1 MALLV
6 ASRPPV
12 PPGQITSTIYGH
24 LREGRCNEAIQILEY
39 ELQSF
44 PTSRAAL
51 SLLAFALFQSE
62 DFSAAA
68 ALYEQLTRL
77 YPDVPDYK
85 LYQAQSLY
93 KAGLH
98 QDAAKLAVGLESQEQ
113 SLSLQIAI
121 KYEQNDIAG
130 CKRLL
135 EKLPAGSSDGTL
147 GAACLLYKEGNHE
160 GARKL
165 FTTAMNALG
174 YQPELAYN
182 IALCYYQVKQYG
194 PALKHIAEIIE
205 RGVREHPELSVGAA
219 ADGAGV
225 RSVGNSQVLKESA
238 LVEAFNLKAA
248 IEYNM
253 KNYEA
258 AREAMADAPP
268 RTEEE
273 LDPVTLH
280 NSALFNMDSD
290 PTGGFRKL
298 SHLLQSP
305 PFPPQTFCNI
315 LMLYCKPQHAFY
327 DLAADVMADNADL
340 VATNLSKEAQECL
353 EAAMLSA
360 SAPEE
365 AFQRFD
371 VLAARH
377 AEALRQLTKKV
388 QDARVS
394 RDTEALKRA
403 VIAYEEA
410 LEAYI
415 PVLMG
420 QARIYWDMEHY
431 SKVQAILQQSTDFC
445 SEHEAWKLNSAHT
458 FFMQGD
464 GRFKEAISFYEPLV
478 QGHLD
483 NLLDVTAIV
492 LANLCVCYIMTSQND
507 QAEALM
513 RQVERQEEQQAAADP
528 TKRSFHFCIVNLV
541 IGTLYCVKG
550 NYEFGIARIIKSMEP
565 ESKKLE
571 TDTWFYAKRCFLAFF
586 EGVAKHMITLKDASY
601 DELSNF
607 LDAVERHGTEIH
619 SSVAAGQQ
627 AYVQTVSEEAR
638 LLKKALLRLRH

>member
-6 ASRPPV
+6 ANRSPV
-12 PPGQITSTIYGH
+12 AQGQVTASIYGH
-24 LREGRCNEAIQILEY
+24 IREGRYDDAIHILEW
-39 ELQSF
+39 ELQNF

-51 SLLAFALFQSE
+51 SMMAYALFQAE
-62 DFSAAA
+62 DFAAAA
-68 ALYEQLTRL
+68 ALYEQLIRL
-77 YPDVPDYK
+77 YPEVTDYK
-85 LYQAQSLY
+85 QYQAQALY

-113 SLSLQIAI
+113 SLTLQIAI

-135 EKLPAGSSDGTL
+135 EKLPAGNSDATV
-147 GAACLLYKEGNHE
+147 GAACLMYKEANYDD
-160 GARKL
+160 ARKL
-165 FTTAMNALG
+165 FTTALNSSG

-205 RGVREHPELSVGAA
+205 RGVTEHPELSVGAA
-219 ADGAGV
+219 EDGAG
-225 RSVGNSQVLKESA
+225 VLKESA
-238 LVEAFNLKAA
+238 LVEAFNLKGA

-253 KNYEA
+253 KNCEA

-268 RTEEE
+268 RTEQE

-280 NSALFNMDSD
+280 NSALFSMDID

-298 SHLLQSP
+298 SHLLQAP
-305 PFPPQTFCNI
+305 PFPAPTFCNI

-327 DLAADVMADNADL
+327 DLAADIMAENSDL
-340 VATNLSKEAQECL
+340 VATSLSKEAHEFL
-353 EAAMLSA
+353 EAAMLST
-360 SAPEE
+360 SAPDE

-388 QDARVS
+388 QDARLA
-394 RDTEALKRA
+394 RDTEALKHA

-420 QARIYWDMEHY
+420 QARIYWNMEHY
-431 SKVQAILQQSTDFC
+431 SRVQTILQQSTDFC
-445 SEHEAWKLNSAHT
+445 SEHEAWKLNCAHT

-478 QGHLD
+478 QGHLG
-483 NLLDVTAIV
+483 NLLEVTAIV
-492 LANLCVCYIMTSQND
+492 LANLCICYIMTSQND

-513 RQVERQEEQQAAADP
+513 RQVERQEEQQA
-528 TKRSFHFCIVNLV
+528 S
-541 IGTLYCVKG
+541 
-550 NYEFGIARIIKSMEP
+550 
-565 ESKKLE
+565 
-571 TDTWFYAKRCFLAFF
+571 
-586 EGVAKHMITLKDASY
+586 
-601 DELSNF
+601 
-607 LDAVERHGTEIH
+607 AVRP
-619 SSVAAGQQ
+619 QQ
-627 AYVQTVSEEAR
+627 AQ
-638 LLKKALLRLRH
+638 LPFLHC